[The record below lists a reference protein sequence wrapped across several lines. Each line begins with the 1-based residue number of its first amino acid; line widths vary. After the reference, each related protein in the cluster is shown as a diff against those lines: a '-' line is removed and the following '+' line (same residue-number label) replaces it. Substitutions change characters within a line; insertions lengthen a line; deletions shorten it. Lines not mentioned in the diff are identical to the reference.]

1 VSKEQAGAGG
11 DAHRKLSTGRHIE
24 CGAVT
29 GGRLASASEARVGGS
44 RLCSGW
50 ERREKGEE
58 KP

>member
-1 VSKEQAGAGG
+1 VTEQAGTGG
-11 DAHRKLSTGRHIE
+11 DTRRKLSTGRHIE

-29 GGRLASASEARVGGS
+29 GGRLAIASEARVGGDS